1 MNKKWKIGD
10 KCWCNCCCGPE
21 FEILDIT
28 HGFAIINHLP
38 PVAVRIEELYPSEE
52 EFEEKELN
60 KLFEKEKE
68 IKERIIEKRELLKKF
83 QGEEK

>member
-10 KCWCNCCCGPE
+10 ECWCKCCCGPR
-21 FEILDIT
+21 FKILDIT
-28 HGFAIINHLP
+28 HGFAIIDHFP
-38 PVAVRIEELYPSEE
+38 EVAVRIEDLYTSEE
-52 EFEEKELN
+52 EFIKEELN
-60 KLFEKEKE
+60 QLFEKEKE